1 MTTLTVCYVCG
12 CDIHPQTDRHMHE
25 HVRCFYHGEEW
36 NHERLIC
43 ERCFVET
50 QAQIEDARSF
60 SHICDMPY
68 RSPED
73 LQLTAEDED
82 FLRAT
87 GIALKASEQADRRRD
102 CLHSG

>member
-12 CDIHPQTDRHMHE
+12 CDIHPQTDLHMHE

-43 ERCFVET
+43 QLCFVQT
-50 QAQIEDARSF
+50 QQIENARVF
-60 SHICDMPY
+60 PHVCDMPFN
-68 RSPED
+68 SPGD
-73 LQLTAEDED
+73 LHLTADDED

-87 GIALKASEQADRRRD
+87 GIALHTTSV
-102 CLHSG
+102 HP